1 MTAHIPYHRR
11 AAEEDVDIDLAPLLD
26 VVFIM
31 LIFFIVTASFVRETG
46 IDVAGTP
53 PADAEADAG
62 DNTFVLTVAHDN
74 QIWLGGRRI
83 DVRAVRACLERLH
96 ATRPQA
102 GLVVR
107 THEDSATGVFA
118 AIADQARE
126 AGVYD
131 VAIATF
137 RE

>member
-1 MTAHIPYHRR
+1 MIARIPHRR
-11 AAEEDVDIDLAPLLD
+11 AAEEDVEIDLAPLLD

-46 IDVAGTP
+46 IGVAGAP
-53 PADAEADAG
+53 PAAMEADAG
-62 DNTFVLTVAHDN
+62 ERSLVLTVAHDD
-74 QIWLGGRRI
+74 QIWLGARRI
-83 DVRAVRACLERLH
+83 DVRSVRTALERLH

-107 THEDSATGVFA
+107 AHEDSATGVFA

-131 VAIATF
+131 VAITTF

>member
-1 MTAHIPYHRR
+1 MIARIPHRR
-11 AAEEDVDIDLAPLLD
+11 VAEEDVEIDLAPLLD

-31 LIFFIVTASFVRETG
+31 LLFFIVTASFVRETG
-46 IDVAGTP
+46 IGVAGA
-53 PADAEADAG
+53 PAAGMDADAG
-62 DNTFVLTVAHDN
+62 ESSLVLTVAHDN
-74 QIWLGGRRI
+74 QIWLGARRI
-83 DVRAVRACLERLH
+83 DVRSVRSTLERLH

-107 THEDSATGVFA
+107 AHEDSATEVFA

-131 VAIATF
+131 VAITTF